1 MPHDTTREAPPVGGL
16 RADGL
21 APARAPAEPLLADR
35 PFAEPWQ
42 ARAFAI
48 AVLASRQ
55 GCFTW
60 SEWTH
65 ALGRELQ
72 WAPEADYFDSWLAA
86 LQSLLLGKGAIGR
99 GELSDR
105 RHAWEEAFR
114 RTPHGAPVTLAGR

>member
-1 MPHDTTREAPPVGGL
+1 MPSDRSVEALP
-16 RADGL
+16 
-21 APARAPAEPLLADR
+21 LADSSPDGR
-35 PFAEPWQ
+35 AVAFAQPWQ

-72 WAPEADYFDSWLAA
+72 SVADADPGGVAERYFDCWLLA
-86 LQSLLLGKGAIGR
+86 LQSLLIGKGALGQT
-99 GELSDR
+99 ELHER
-105 RHAWEEAFR
+105 RDAWEDAYR
-114 RTPHGAPVTLAGR
+114 RTPHGMPVNLPAA